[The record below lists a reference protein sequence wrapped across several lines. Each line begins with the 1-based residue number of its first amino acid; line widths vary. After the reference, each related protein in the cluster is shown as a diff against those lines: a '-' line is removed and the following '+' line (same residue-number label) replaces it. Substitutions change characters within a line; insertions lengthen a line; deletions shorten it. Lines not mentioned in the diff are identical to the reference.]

1 MGELA
6 GWMDENF
13 VRTIFSSAMNE
24 NVQVKII
31 RDRHSGYV
39 SVPSLCVFIMTGFI
53 LGQVFLIC
61 YIYFAVFTFQLIPM
75 QQRRLLFC

>member
-6 GWMDENF
+6 GWMDEGF
-13 VRTIFSSAMNE
+13 IRTLFQSTLNE

-39 SVPSLCVFIMTGFI
+39 APSHV
-53 LGQVFLIC
+53 
-61 YIYFAVFTFQLIPM
+61 IYYT
-75 QQRRLLFC
+75 

>member
-13 VRTIFSSAMNE
+13 IRTIFSSAMNE

-39 SVPSLCVFIMTGFI
+39 SLLCLSLSASISLVTLTFSIYTD
-53 LGQVFLIC
+53 LSSSYRLAC
-61 YIYFAVFTFQLIPM
+61 Y
-75 QQRRLLFC
+75 

>member
-13 VRTIFSSAMNE
+13 VRNIFTTSMSE

-39 SVPSLCVFIMTGFI
+39 RPRLIISPVQSSTHF
-53 LGQVFLIC
+53 LGTLH
-61 YIYFAVFTFQLIPM
+61 LS
-75 QQRRLLFC
+75 RSRS